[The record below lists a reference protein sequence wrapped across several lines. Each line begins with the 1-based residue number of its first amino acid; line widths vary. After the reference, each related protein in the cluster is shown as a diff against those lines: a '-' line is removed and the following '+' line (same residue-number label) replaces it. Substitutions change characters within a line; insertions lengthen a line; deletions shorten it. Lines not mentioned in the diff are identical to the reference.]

1 MFYGAIKMKSNK
13 TYSDS
18 RFCEFERQ
26 SSWGKVVG
34 KQVSPSELSQLLHL
48 PRTLHSFSF
57 PTNLSLPLLIWG
69 VVREIDLSG
78 KCDVV
83 ARQVEEVEC

>member
-1 MFYGAIKMKSNK
+1 MKANN

-18 RFCEFERQ
+18 GFCEFEHQ
-26 SSWGKVVG
+26 SSWGKVLG
-34 KQVSPSELSQLLHL
+34 KQVSPNNLLQLLHL
-48 PRTLHSFSF
+48 PRKSHSFSF
-57 PTNLSLPLLIWG
+57 PTNLSLPLFIWG

-83 ARQVEEVEC
+83 ARQV